1 MTGQA
6 DNDPLVHAIYQGALE
21 DTPWQGFLPLLR
33 ERMDALAVSL
43 ILRPPAE
50 DDPGVILNAA
60 RDNSHT
66 GEGITLT
73 LADAGDWQPAA
84 YRERFF
90 ALDPFINLPR
100 DTVMSLAEL
109 TKGLPLA
116 STDYYRE
123 YLEPAGVF
131 HVLGAD
137 TETPEG
143 LLACLRISRGPDEAD
158 FNKADRALCEFVL
171 PHLARAIRIHAR
183 LNRMESERAV
193 YAGAVTRL
201 AVGSILLDDQG
212 RVLDTND
219 VANTL
224 LERRDGLSVSDG
236 RLQLADRSL
245 TRNLQTMIDE
255 VLSARH
261 KQETT
266 VVRAL
271 RVSRPSGL
279 HDLGLILR
287 PIPAPAY
294 AESQAAPAVAIFIRD
309 PEQQLE
315 TSAADIE
322 KLFGFTRAESA
333 LTLLLSR
340 GLSIAEAATEL
351 GISQHTARAQ
361 LKSVFAKAGV
371 TRQAELIRLVLKSA
385 APLA

>member
-6 DNDPLVHAIYQGALE
+6 DNDPLVHAIYQGPLE

-33 ERMDALAVSL
+33 ERMNALAVSL

-50 DDPGVILNAA
+50 NDPGVILNAA
-60 RDNSHT
+60 RDTDSS
-66 GEGITLT
+66 EPDITLT

-100 DTVMSLAEL
+100 DTAMSLAEL
-109 TKGLPLA
+109 MPGASLA
-116 STDYYRE
+116 NSDYYRE
-123 YLEPAGVF
+123 YLQPAGVF

-143 LLACLRISRGPDEAD
+143 LLACLRISRGPEEPE
-158 FNKADRALCEFVL
+158 FTTADRALCDFVL
-171 PHLARAIRIHAR
+171 PHLSRALRIHAR

-201 AVGSILLDDQG
+201 AVGSILLDDHG

-224 LERRDGLSVSDG
+224 LERRDGLSVNDG

-245 TRNLQTMIDE
+245 TRALQGMIDE
-255 VLSARH
+255 VLSARRH
-261 KQETT
+261 QEAT

-271 RVSRPSGL
+271 RVPRPSGL

-287 PIPAPAY
+287 PVPASDY
-294 AESQAAPAVAIFIRD
+294 VESQTAPAVAIFIRD

-322 KLFGFTRAESA
+322 KLFGFSRAESA

-371 TRQAELIRLVLKSA
+371 TRQ
-385 APLA
+385 